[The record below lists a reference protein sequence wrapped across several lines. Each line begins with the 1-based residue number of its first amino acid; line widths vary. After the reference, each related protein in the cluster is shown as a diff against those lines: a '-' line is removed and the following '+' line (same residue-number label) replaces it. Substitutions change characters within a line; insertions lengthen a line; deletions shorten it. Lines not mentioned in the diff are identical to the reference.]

1 MAGAEGQQ
9 DPSWMMKATLSM
21 PKKLQEMMET
31 LATMETD
38 INAVA
43 GEMLDAGADVVLA
56 GMKRRVPKRTGKLHD
71 SLKKGEV
78 QRDGNVSFIE
88 IGLIDAPA
96 EVVRYGTVQEFG
108 SSSVSA
114 QSYLRATMKEDKSK
128 STKAMKAVLEKELGE
143 LE

>member
-1 MAGAEGQQ
+1 
-9 DPSWMMKATLSM
+9 MKATLSM
-21 PKKLQEMMET
+21 PKELQEMMET

-43 GEMLDAGADVVLA
+43 GEMLDAGADVALA
-56 GMKRRVPKRTGKLHD
+56 GMQRRVPKRTGKLHD
-71 SLKKGEV
+71 NLKKSDV

-88 IGLIDAPA
+88 IGLIDAPG

-114 QSYLRATMKEDKSK
+114 QSFERATMTEDKAK
-128 STKAMKAVLEKELGE
+128 IRKAMKGVLAERLGE
-143 LE
+143 